1 VLNLLQYNI
10 IGLACVSWKQL
21 EVKCMRKLVRLSLAI
36 GGFLIVTSLILTG
49 AIFLILLNMIDVS
62 VLADP
67 ATTSVLTML
76 FLAIGVLDFIA
87 GILLLMKK

>member
-1 VLNLLQYNI
+1 
-10 IGLACVSWKQL
+10 
-21 EVKCMRKLVRLSLAI
+21 VKCTRKLVRLSLAI

-62 VLADP
+62 VFTDP
-67 ATTSVLTML
+67 LTTSVLTMI
-76 FLAIGVLDFIA
+76 FLAIGILDFIA

>member
-1 VLNLLQYNI
+1 
-10 IGLACVSWKQL
+10 
-21 EVKCMRKLVRLSLAI
+21 MRKLARLSLAI

-49 AIFLILLNMIDVS
+49 TIFLILLNMIDVE
-62 VLADP
+62 VFADP

-76 FLAIGVLDFIA
+76 FLGIGVLDFIA

>member
-1 VLNLLQYNI
+1 
-10 IGLACVSWKQL
+10 
-21 EVKCMRKLVRLSLAI
+21 MRNVVRLSLAI

-62 VLADP
+62 VFSDP

-76 FLAIGVLDFIA
+76 FLAIGILDFIA
-87 GILLLMKK
+87 GVLLVMKK

>member
-1 VLNLLQYNI
+1 
-10 IGLACVSWKQL
+10 
-21 EVKCMRKLVRLSLAI
+21 MRKLVRLSLAI

-49 AIFLILLNMIDVS
+49 TIFLILLNMIDVS
-62 VLADP
+62 VFADP

>member
-1 VLNLLQYNI
+1 
-10 IGLACVSWKQL
+10 
-21 EVKCMRKLVRLSLAI
+21 MRKLVRLSLAI

-49 AIFLILLNMIDVS
+49 TIFLILLNMIDIEVF
-62 VLADP
+62 ADP